1 MGMNKIRA
9 NLTDIKGKS
18 IKLLTFKSGKEIFR
32 VLGLDD
38 YEKDREYFLEINPS
52 KLFLS
57 KEKFDFE
64 NRIEVNIKEIKK
76 VDVLLN
82 ILCEWEGVEFEVL
95 MIEDLVNFKDKAYLY
110 FRASDVLIEEVDD

>member
-1 MGMNKIRA
+1 MGMNKIKA

-18 IKLLTFKSGKEIFR
+18 IKLLTFKSGKEVFR

>member
-9 NLTDIKGKS
+9 NLVNIKGKS
-18 IKLLTFKSGKEIFR
+18 IKLLTFKSGKEVFR

-38 YEKDREYFLEINPS
+38 YEKDKEYFLEINPS

-110 FRASDVLIEEVDD
+110 FRASDVLVEEVND